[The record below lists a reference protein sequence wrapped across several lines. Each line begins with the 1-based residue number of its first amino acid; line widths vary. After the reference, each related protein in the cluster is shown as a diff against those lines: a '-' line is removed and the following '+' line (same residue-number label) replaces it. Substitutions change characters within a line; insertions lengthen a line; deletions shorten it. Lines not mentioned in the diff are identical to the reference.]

1 VLPQVNVLRLAVRL
15 YSVAHAI
22 TEVGETEIFAGEK
35 GLSMSGIQVTAEGS
49 EQASTASELTFQS
62 SSEATIGVELELQ
75 IIDRE
80 SRDLAPGAVR
90 ILKEC
95 ESEGIPNV
103 TAELMQSMIEL
114 KTGVCQNVRE
124 AHNELIVNLR
134 RVRNIASSL
143 GYEIA
148 MGGTHPFH
156 RAGGDIVFPAERYER
171 IQERLS
177 WLAYQRVVFGLHVH
191 VGVPGGDMAMGVIG
205 MLVQYLP
212 HLLAVSA
219 NSPFW
224 QGVDTGLSS
233 TRVALYRLLPHA
245 GVPRHF
251 RDWKEFRSFYR
262 VMRDCGA
269 MHSTKDIYWDIRPCP
284 QFGTIEFRICDMP
297 DSLGAT
303 FALVALIRS
312 FVISAQRLL
321 EEKPALRRGD
331 SRRHWIAIEN
341 KWLAT
346 RYGLE
351 AMYIRTPSGKRSP
364 LLQDL
369 SDQITRLSPIARETG
384 DYSFMA
390 AVLPLDKFESG
401 ADRQRR
407 LYRESGSWPALVDD
421 MTTRLATEL
430 KNAHV

>member
-1 VLPQVNVLRLAVRL
+1 MSDPKTVADKSESTGSK
-15 YSVAHAI
+15 SVAD
-22 TEVGETEIFAGEK
+22 
-35 GLSMSGIQVTAEGS
+35 
-49 EQASTASELTFQS
+49 ELAFQP
-62 SSEATIGVELELQ
+62 SSETTLGVELELQ

-80 SRDLAPGAVR
+80 SRDLASGAVR

-95 ESEGIPNV
+95 ETEAIPNV

-114 KTGVCQNVRE
+114 KTGVCRTVSE
-124 AHNELIVNLR
+124 ARNELVLNLR

-143 GYEIA
+143 GYELA

-156 RAGGDIVFPAERYER
+156 RSGTSVVFPAERYEQ

-177 WLAYQRVVFGLHVH
+177 WLTYQRVVFGLHVH
-191 VGVPGGDMAMGVIG
+191 VGVPNGDMAMGIIG

-212 HLLAVSA
+212 HLLATSA
-219 NSPFW
+219 SSPFW

-251 RDWKEFRSFYR
+251 RDWKEFRSFYK
-262 VMRDCGA
+262 VMRDCRA
-269 MHSTKDIYWDIRPCP
+269 IQSPKDIYWDIRPCP
-284 QFGTIEFRICDMP
+284 QFGTIEIRICDMP
-297 DSLGAT
+297 DSLAT
-303 FALVALIRS
+303 TFGLVALIRS
-312 FVISAQRLL
+312 LVISAQRLL
-321 EEKPALRRGD
+321 TERPLLRRGD
-331 SRRHWIAIEN
+331 IRRHWIAIEN

-351 AMYIRTPSGKRSP
+351 AMYIRTPSGKRAP
-364 LLQDL
+364 LAQDL
-369 SDQITRLSPIARETG
+369 SDLIGRLSPIARESG
-384 DYSFMA
+384 DYPFLA
-390 AVLPLDKFESG
+390 ALLPVDKFESG

-407 LYRESGSWPALVDD
+407 LYRETGSWPALVDD
-421 MTTRLATEL
+421 MTMRLAEEL